1 MISKYLVCALI
12 FLPLTIFPSVIAQ
25 TPSATPQTEAQ
36 RKAQKELEQKA
47 LGLLDDVIKDSESF
61 KQAENRIRIRAAA
74 AYVLWK
80 YDEARARILFR
91 EAMAG
96 LIDLLKEPTDDDP
109 VDARKVLE
117 GPKQL
122 RGEML
127 QMLVQRDA
135 RLARELLRATRSP
148 ASQAGNGREKMEEY
162 DRQMD
167 LNLATQI
174 ASSDPKLAAEIAEE
188 SLSKGLT
195 YQLPGLVTS
204 IREKDPEAA
213 ARLASDIM
221 TKLRTEKLD
230 SSSEARNVAVS
241 LLQIAMAATE
251 TDAKENPK
259 KATPLLDQASLR
271 ELTEMVTTE
280 ALRAPN
286 QNADMISS
294 LQSMMPVV
302 EKYAPARAGQL
313 RQKIPQKT
321 DEEDV
326 EEEVEGLSAVE
337 LSKYNALVEKGSVDE
352 LLSAAPKAPEG
363 MRDTLYN
370 RAASKIMEDG
380 DMERARQ
387 IINEKIQDPAQRK
400 QMLAQLDQVS
410 IAAAAEQGK
419 VEQTRKMLATL
430 RTNEE
435 RVMLLTQ
442 LASGAAAKGQKKIAL
457 QLLDEARGMLGQR
470 AKNINQLG
478 AQLMVARA
486 YAQLDPSRSLAILEP
501 IVDQLNELLGAAT
514 ILGGF
519 FVEELVRDD
528 EIMLGPLSMFFSMAS
543 TDLLQQYIGDV
554 NTLARADFER
564 TKALVDRF
572 QRDEIRTMMRL
583 MLAQSI
589 LFPPSAKPSDSGLA
603 ITPMINV
610 PDVEKNAP

>member
-1 MISKYLVCALI
+1 MIPKYLVCALI
-12 FLPLTIFPSVIAQ
+12 FLLAIFPSVLAQ
-25 TPSATPQTEAQ
+25 TPTATPQTEAQ

-91 EAMAG
+91 EAMAS
-96 LIDLLKEPTDDDP
+96 LIDLLKEPMDDDP
-109 VDARKVLE
+109 AEARKMFE

-127 QMLVQRDA
+127 QMLAQRDA
-135 RLARELLRATRSP
+135 RLARELLRATRLP
-148 ASQAGNGREKMEEY
+148 ASQAGSAGERMEDY

-167 LNLATQI
+167 LNLAAQI

-195 YQLPGLVTS
+195 YQLPGLVTA

-221 TKLRTEKLD
+221 TKLRTEKFE
-230 SSSEARNVAVS
+230 SNREARNVAIS
-241 LLQIAMAATE
+241 LLQAATE
-251 TDAKENPK
+251 AAEMDAKNSPK
-259 KATPLLDQASLR
+259 KATPLLDQTSLR
-271 ELTEMVTTE
+271 ELTEMITAE
-280 ALRAPN
+280 ALRSPA

-302 EKYAPARAGQL
+302 EKYAPARASQL
-313 RQKIPQKT
+313 RQKVPQKT
-321 DEEDV
+321 DEDN
-326 EEEVEGLSAVE
+326 EEEVEGLDTIESG
-337 LSKYNALVEKGSVDE
+337 KYGALVEKGSVDE
-352 LLSAAPKAPEG
+352 LLSAAPKAPYG
-363 MRDTLYN
+363 MRDVLYQ

-380 DMERARQ
+380 DAERARQ
-387 IINEKIQDPAQRK
+387 LINEKVQDPAQRK
-400 QMLAQLDQVS
+400 QILAQLDQVAA
-410 IAAAAEQGK
+410 AAAAEQGK
-419 VEQTRKMLATL
+419 IEQTRKMLATL

-435 RVMLLTQ
+435 RVMLLAQ
-442 LASGAAAKGQKKIAL
+442 LATGAAAKGQNKIAL

-478 AQLMVARA
+478 AQLMIARA
-486 YAQLDPSRSLAILEP
+486 YVQLDPSRSLAILEP

-514 ILGGF
+514 VLGGF

-528 EIMLGPLSMFFSMAS
+528 EIMLGPLSVFFNMAS
-543 TDLLQQYIGDV
+543 NDLLQQYIGDV
-554 NTLARADFER
+554 NTLARADFDR
-564 TKALVDRF
+564 TKALIDRF

-589 LFPPSAKPSDSGLA
+589 LFPPTLPSASGGV
-603 ITPMINV
+603 ITTTMTGV
-610 PDVEKNAP
+610 PEVEKNVP